1 MTIKVHDVTPVQQRL
16 LDTMWS
22 LDTAQDYNSWHSK
35 LSESKR
41 KEVDVLEQLLVL
53 ALIDSEVE
61 KTPGKLGLA
70 QSMLANIMK

>member
-22 LDTAQDYNSWHSK
+22 LDTAQDYNSWHGK
-35 LSESKR
+35 LPESKR

-61 KTPGKLGLA
+61 KTPSKLGLA
-70 QSMLANIMK
+70 QSMLAALL